1 MSSVGC
7 LKTNRNLLER
17 EWNSR
22 KKELHVQTIEG
33 MKRFYS
39 SKEYW
44 WAQCGGTQGEC
55 GHDAKELGMG
65 VNSFFARMR
74 K

>member
-1 MSSVGC
+1 MSSVGY
-7 LKTNRNLLER
+7 LEINRNLPDR

-22 KKELHVQTIEG
+22 KKELHVQTIED
-33 MKRFYS
+33 MKRLYS
-39 SKEYW
+39 SKGYW

-55 GHDAKELGMG
+55 GYDGKELGMG
-65 VNSFFARMR
+65 VKYIFARMR